1 MEAAE
6 VLGKE
11 SFSSSISSISE
22 GQFGAVVGST
32 QDVVMD
38 AEFQVLLRNLMDR
51 YYQEVEN
58 ELTYTLACNEYL
70 SLVEKYIE
78 EQLLAWIP
86 KFNKAASIATAQHRE
101 DEVANDLFNMLFTFT
116 DFLAFRCFWTI
127 EQKKKA
133 KGWP

>member
-1 MEAAE
+1 MGAGF
-6 VLGKE
+6 LGKE

-58 ELTYTLACNEYL
+58 ELTYTPACNEYL

-78 EQLLAWIP
+78 DSCWRGFPNSTRWLP
-86 KFNKAASIATAQHRE
+86 
-101 DEVANDLFNMLFTFT
+101 
-116 DFLAFRCFWTI
+116 
-127 EQKKKA
+127 
-133 KGWP
+133 